1 MRPPSRVVAS
11 GRWLELDQFQ
21 AAFRTA
27 WAGLRSRFLK
37 LETWQSYREL
47 SANRSQQAFERGDF
61 DRARELLR
69 VEAEQDGPLY
79 EDIRQ
84 RGLEYARIRLVKEP
98 LTDYLRYELMSYQI
112 RAAMGE
118 NIVVVR
124 VDPEIPNPHADL
136 FDLLLFDRD
145 VALVHDYGSA
155 DVGTQAGGWLVRDPE
170 VLAELEQRVLALR
183 AQAVPLSQYLSQCRA
198 LDLLD

>member
-1 MRPPSRVVAS
+1 MRPPPWVVGS
-11 GRWLELDQFQ
+11 GTWLTLDQFQ

-27 WAGLRSRFLK
+27 WAALRSRFLK

-47 SANRSQQAFERGDF
+47 STNRSQQAFERGDL
-61 DRARELLR
+61 DCARELLH
-69 VEAEQDGPLY
+69 VEAEQDRPLY
-79 EDIRQ
+79 EDVRQ

-118 NIVVVR
+118 NIVVVQ
-124 VDPEIPNPHADL
+124 VDPEISLPHSDL

-145 VALVHDYGSA
+145 AGLVHDYGSG

-170 VLAELEQRVLALR
+170 ILAELEQRVLALR
-183 AQAVPLSQYLSQCRA
+183 AQAVPLSLYLSQSRA
-198 LDLLD
+198 LDRLD